1 MRTPIHA
8 VLAAALLGV
17 AAIAAGC
24 QSKADKTGLAS
35 RGFYSPDFDTVWEV
49 GEREMVKAGFTP
61 DRDASSKET
70 RTMVSRWSNSLMPF
84 ANKGYRQQATVY
96 FHEVEGQANRWTVEA
111 NVIRETNT
119 NITQPSNPIVAK
131 WEDPIRV
138 PEKERA
144 LVGRIEMFFLPQGV
158 SPEFR
163 SRYGLPASRD
173 GSTDGL
179 RPAEATTD
187 APRPR

>member
-1 MRTPIHA
+1 MRTPP
-8 VLAAALLGV
+8 LAAALAL
-17 AAIAAGC
+17 AALLAAGC

-35 RGFYSPDFDTVWEV
+35 RGYYSPDFETVWEV
-49 GEREMVKAGFTP
+49 AGREMTKAGFTQ
-61 DRDASSKET
+61 DVDASSET
-70 RTMVSRWSNSLMPF
+70 TKTMVSRWKNSLMPF
-84 ANKGYRQQATVY
+84 SHKGYREQATLT
-96 FHEVEGQANRWTVEA
+96 FHEVEGQENRWTVEA

-144 LVGRIEMFFLPQGV
+144 LVGRIEMFFLPQRV

-163 SRYGLPASRD
+163 SRYGMPAPRD
-173 GSTDGL
+173 GSTDD
-179 RPAEATTD
+179 RPPTEAPTD